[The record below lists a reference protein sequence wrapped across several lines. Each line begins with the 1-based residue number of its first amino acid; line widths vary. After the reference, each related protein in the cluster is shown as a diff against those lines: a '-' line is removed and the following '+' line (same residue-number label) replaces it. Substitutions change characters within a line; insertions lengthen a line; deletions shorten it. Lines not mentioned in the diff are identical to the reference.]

1 MSSKDAISQPR
12 AEIQNRADLIQALTV
27 ASQLEHGLM
36 LMYLYAA
43 FSMKSFPEELT
54 QNAEPEVLRSKL
66 RNWEA
71 GILRV
76 ARQEMEHLGFVC
88 NMLSAIGGN
97 QYFDRPNFPQP
108 KQFWPVKLPIQLER
122 FNVSS
127 LLRFLAFAVLLPS
140 ALVAFGLQGTLCL
153 TGFQGSG
160 RRAVWRSG

>member
-1 MSSKDAISQPR
+1 MGKDAIAQPR

-43 FSMKSFPEELT
+43 FSMKSFPEELS
-54 QNAEPEVLRSKL
+54 QYPDPEVLRNKL

-71 GILRV
+71 SILRV

-97 QYFDRPNFPQP
+97 QYFDRPQFPAAQAVLARETADSAR
-108 KQFWPVKLPIQLER
+108 KIQC
-122 FNVSS
+122 
-127 LLRFLAFAVLLPS
+127 FLAVAVP
-140 ALVAFGLQGTLCL
+140 CL
-153 TGFQGSG
+153 RKAPKPEGS
-160 RRAVWRSG
+160 